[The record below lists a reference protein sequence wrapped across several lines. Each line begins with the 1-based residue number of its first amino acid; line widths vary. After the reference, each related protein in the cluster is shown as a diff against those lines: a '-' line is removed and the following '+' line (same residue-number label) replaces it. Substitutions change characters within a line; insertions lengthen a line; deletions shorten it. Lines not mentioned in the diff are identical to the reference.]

1 MAKYCPKCG
10 TENDDAA
17 QACISCGAPLTISG
31 GNAPDTVEKNRLY
44 LQGVINLRY
53 YTIVGFLSLIAGIA
67 LDFVFLRSF
76 SYGYLVGPLG
86 AAFGGVS
93 FNTTNVGALLAYSE
107 IALIVSAVLTL
118 VGVFMLYKGFGIL
131 KSLGSEFSVGRTGA
145 ILEFIG
151 MILVV
156 LGVIGLLAI
165 VLPAI
170 NLGSTST
177 PASIS
182 PSEAGAIL
190 GIAFLVLI
198 AAIIL
203 LVGVIMALIGLF
215 RVGTHFNNSL
225 VKVGA
230 ILTFFLGIVGTIL
243 LFIGFTD
250 IINHLR
256 KSIGET

>member
-1 MAKYCPKCG
+1 MAKFCPKCG
-10 TENDDAA
+10 SENDDTA
-17 QACISCGAPLTISG
+17 QTCITCGAPLTISAG
-31 GNAPDTVEKNRLY
+31 SSPDTAEKNRLY

-86 AAFGGVS
+86 AAFGGAS
-93 FNTTNVGALLAYSE
+93 FNTSNVGTLLAYSE

-118 VGVFMLYKGFGIL
+118 IGVFMLYRGFVVL

-170 NLGSTST
+170 SLGNTTT

-203 LVGVIMALIGLF
+203 LVGIIMVLVGLF

-230 ILTFFLGIVGTIL
+230 ILTLFLGIIGTIL

-250 IINHLR
+250 IISHLR
-256 KSIGET
+256 KDLGET